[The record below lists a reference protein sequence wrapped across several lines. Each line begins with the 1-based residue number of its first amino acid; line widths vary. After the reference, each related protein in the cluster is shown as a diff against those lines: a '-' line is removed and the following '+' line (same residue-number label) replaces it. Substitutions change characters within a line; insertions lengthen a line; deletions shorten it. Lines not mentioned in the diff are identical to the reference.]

1 MESVWRIWST
11 IKISHIILSWRP
23 RRWRPFVCYE
33 VKLAFFINQ
42 DSLLKKGVLL
52 SNFEERASL
61 LSPRWDSINV
71 EFELQIATTDV
82 PFQKCKQDEACG
94 ICERGVSLCNWI
106 LFKETSS
113 HKLCSE
119 QQRYCSHDKNHHSV
133 NGGDAIEL
141 YCMIF
146 YICGY
151 KV

>member
-1 MESVWRIWST
+1 M
-11 IKISHIILSWRP
+11 
-23 RRWRPFVCYE
+23 
-33 VKLAFFINQ
+33 
-42 DSLLKKGVLL
+42 
-52 SNFEERASL
+52 

-151 KV
+151 KPYRFLDTQVSLAPTHVSPLVILEFPLPLNISVQQSSSMTTPPPPKKKHCSGR